1 MSSDQ
6 KLSPDEKSD
15 PVQALNPDQN
25 FRSGGLVVGTL
36 FITLGLLYG
45 IWYSYSVFLLALIEE
60 FGWSRSVTSGAMSVF
75 IVTHGIFGPF
85 AGRLVEK
92 FGPTRLMMVGSLVMA
107 AGLLL
112 TSQITQW
119 WQLYI
124 SFGVIS
130 AVGLGACGWVPSVI
144 LSERWFPHKV
154 GTALGIVTAGIGVG
168 IFAVVPFTNYLIE
181 TVQWRAAFQVLA
193 ATVVFVIWP
202 AAFFI
207 LRLPTA
213 EEQSEQESGSVNKTS
228 INDTDNQAS
237 WTVATAVR
245 SRSFRFCVLAFFTG
259 GCLSQLLILHQ
270 FAFMVDHGVAKT
282 IGSIVVGIIGV
293 ASIPGKIVWGALS
306 DRIGRELTY
315 TFGLTCTLASVVVLS
330 FVGSVPG
337 LLLPVLF
344 AVLLGVGYSAN
355 APIIPSVTRD
365 LFAGPRFPSIFGTL
379 SMFVAMGGATG
390 SWLGG
395 YLYDISGSYQPM
407 LIAAAGMAVF
417 GPIMLW
423 LAAPRNPESPPP
435 LVTGSH
441 EL

>member
-1 MSSDQ
+1 MGSDQ
-6 KLSPDEKSD
+6 MPGSDQQPDI
-15 PVQALNPDQN
+15 ALPIHPDQN
-25 FRSGGLVVGTL
+25 FRRGAVVVATL
-36 FITLGLLYG
+36 FFTLGLLYG
-45 IWYSYSVFLLALIEE
+45 IWYSYSVFLVALIDH

-75 IVTHGIFGPF
+75 IVTHGLFGPF
-85 AGRLVEK
+85 AGRLVER
-92 FGPTRLMMVGSLVMA
+92 FGPTRLMMVGSLIMA
-107 AGLLL
+107 IGLLL
-112 TSQITQW
+112 TSQINQW

-130 AVGLGACGWVPSVI
+130 AIGLGACGWVPSVI

-181 TVQWRAAFQVLA
+181 TIQWRAAFQALAVTVLC
-193 ATVVFVIWP
+193 VIWP

-207 LRLPTA
+207 LRLPSP
-213 EEQSEQESGSVNKTS
+213 EEQFQKRPGSPAKS
-228 INDTDNQAS
+228 SLSDTDKQPG

-245 SRSFRFCVLAFFTG
+245 SRSFHYCVLAFFTG

-282 IGSIVVGIIGV
+282 LGSIVVGIIGV

-315 TFGLTCTLASVVVLS
+315 TFGLTCTLLSVVVLS

-337 LLLPVLF
+337 LFLPVLF
-344 AVLLGVGYSAN
+344 AILLGVGYSAN

-379 SMFVAMGGATG
+379 SMFAAMGGATG

-395 YLYDISGSYQPM
+395 YLFDISGNYDLM
-407 LIAAAGMAVF
+407 LIAAAAMAIF

-423 LAAPRNPESPPP
+423 LAAPRNPGSPPP
-435 LVTGSH
+435 IMAGTTA
-441 EL
+441 